1 MRKTFIACAC
11 SIAMLATANPNYTPL
26 SIAITAGQWL
36 TKETRKLY
44 YVQVEATAD
53 NLEAARQEGL
63 RLAVDMAVG
72 TFVLAENEI
81 RNDEVLRKDFIKYSA
96 GYVERFETK
105 SETTIGNRTRVVLD
119 VWVSESK
126 ISSRLTG
133 VSQAR
138 NTINGS
144 KSISIINNMVDNID
158 SGQKIFQAVLND
170 FPHKAFVMSTG
181 STNIKPHGD
190 GLLIEIPVHVEWNQ
204 NYLNALYESLEQ
216 TRDGKTAN
224 RDPVRKEWAAV
235 IRYKKTSGYA
245 ESIASYRDTSKLTAL
260 TRKMVDD
267 GAMIK
272 VEIKDTQNNSL
283 HRQCFEYRKM
293 SGLSDSDKTFFAW
306 GGMFNPYLKYV
317 EADFSIRGDF
327 KDDAVIPIKISNRNA
342 LRNMSTSEVSIVDK
356 NQCKV

>member
-11 SIAMLATANPNYTPL
+11 SIAIVASAAPSYTPL
-26 SIAITAGQWL
+26 SIALSVGQWL
-36 TKETRKLY
+36 TKDTKKVY

-53 NLEAARQEGL
+53 NLEAARQEAL

-81 RNDEVLRKDFIKYSA
+81 RNDEIVRKDFIKYSS
-96 GYVERFETK
+96 GYVENFETK
-105 SETTIGNRTRVVLD
+105 SETKVGNKTRVVLD

-126 ISSRLTG
+126 ISSRLMG
-133 VSQAR
+133 LSQAR

-170 FPHKAFVMSTG
+170 FPSKAFVLSTG
-181 STNIKPHGD
+181 NTNIKPFGD
-190 GLLIEIPVHVEWNQ
+190 GVLIEIPVHIEWNQ
-204 NYLNALYESLEQ
+204 NYINALYESLEQ

-224 RDPVRKEWAAV
+224 RDPVRKEWASV
-235 IRYKKTSGYA
+235 IRYKKPGVYGDL
-245 ESIASYRDTSKLTAL
+245 IASYRDTSKITAL
-260 TRKMVDD
+260 TGKMVGG

-272 VEIKDTQNNSL
+272 VVVKDAMDKPVY
-283 HRQCFEYRKM
+283 RECFEYRKM
-293 SGLSDSDKTFFAW
+293 TGTSNNDRSFFAW
-306 GGMFNPYLKYV
+306 GGMFNQYSNFM

-327 KDDAVIPIKISNRNA
+327 KDDTVIPIRISNRNA
-342 LRNMSTSEVSIVDK
+342 IKNMSTSEVSIVDN

>member
-1 MRKTFIACAC
+1 MRKTFITCAC
-11 SIAMLATANPNYTPL
+11 SIAIVASAVPSYTPL
-26 SIAITAGQWL
+26 SIALSVGQWL
-36 TKETRKLY
+36 TKDTKKVY

-53 NLEAARQEGL
+53 NLEAARQEAL

-81 RNDEVLRKDFIKYSA
+81 RNDEVLRKDFIKYSS
-96 GYVERFETK
+96 GYVENFETK
-105 SETTIGNRTRVVLD
+105 NETKVGNKTRVVLD

-126 ISSRLTG
+126 ISSRLMG
-133 VSQAR
+133 ISQAR

-170 FPHKAFVMSTG
+170 FPHRAFVLSTG
-181 STNIKPHGD
+181 NTNIKPFGD
-190 GLLIEIPVHVEWNQ
+190 GLLIEIPVHIEWNQ
-204 NYLNALYESLEQ
+204 NYIKALYESLEQ

-224 RDPVRKEWAAV
+224 RYSSGKEWASV
-235 IRYKKTSGYA
+235 IRYKKPGEHN
-245 ESIASYRDTSKLTAL
+245 ESIASYRDNSKLTAL
-260 TRKMVDD
+260 TRKMIDD

-272 VEIKDTQNNSL
+272 VVIKDADNNSV
-283 HRQCFEYRKM
+283 HKQCFEYQKM
-293 SGLSDSDKTFFAW
+293 NGYSNSDKTFFAW
-306 GGMFNPYLKYV
+306 GGMFNRYLNYM

-327 KDDAVIPIKISNRNA
+327 KDDPVIPIRISNRNA
-342 LRNMSTSEVSIVDK
+342 LKNMSTSEVSIVDT

>member
-11 SIAMLATANPNYTPL
+11 SIAMLATANPNYTPI

-81 RNDEVLRKDFIKYSA
+81 RNGEVLRKDLIKYSA

-105 SETTIGNRTRVVLD
+105 SETAIGNRTRVVLD

-126 ISSRLTG
+126 ISSRLMG

-144 KSISIINNMVDNID
+144 KSISIINNIHD
-158 SGQKIFQAVLND
+158 
-170 FPHKAFVMSTG
+170 
-181 STNIKPHGD
+181 
-190 GLLIEIPVHVEWNQ
+190 
-204 NYLNALYESLEQ
+204 
-216 TRDGKTAN
+216 
-224 RDPVRKEWAAV
+224 AAV
-235 IRYKKTSGYA
+235 
-245 ESIASYRDTSKLTAL
+245 E
-260 TRKMVDD
+260 
-267 GAMIK
+267 
-272 VEIKDTQNNSL
+272 
-283 HRQCFEYRKM
+283 
-293 SGLSDSDKTFFAW
+293 
-306 GGMFNPYLKYV
+306 
-317 EADFSIRGDF
+317 
-327 KDDAVIPIKISNRNA
+327 
-342 LRNMSTSEVSIVDK
+342 
-356 NQCKV
+356 

>member
-11 SIAMLATANPNYTPL
+11 SIAIVVTAAPNYTPL
-26 SIAITAGQWL
+26 SIAISAGQWL
-36 TKETRKLY
+36 TKETRKVY

-53 NLEAARQEGL
+53 NLEAARQEAF

-96 GYVERFETK
+96 GYVENFETK
-105 SETTIGNRTRVVLD
+105 SETKIGNKTRVLLD

-126 ISSRLTG
+126 ISSRLLG
-133 VSQAR
+133 LSQAR

-170 FPHKAFVMSTG
+170 FPGKAFVLSTG
-181 STNIKPHGD
+181 NTNIKPFGE
-190 GLLIEIPVHVEWNQ
+190 GVLIEIPVHIEWNQ
-204 NYLNALYESLEQ
+204 NYINALYESLEQ

-224 RDPVRKEWAAV
+224 RDPVRKEWVSV
-235 IRYKKTSGYA
+235 IRYKKPGVYGDL
-245 ESIASYRDTSKLTAL
+245 IASYRDTSKITAL
-260 TRKMVDD
+260 TKKMVGD

-272 VEIKDTQNNSL
+272 VVIKDTMDKPL
-283 HRQCFEYRKM
+283 YRECFEYRKM
-293 SGLSDSDKTFFAW
+293 SGISNNDKSFFAW
-306 GGMFNPYLKYV
+306 GGMFNQYLNYM

-327 KDDAVIPIKISNRNA
+327 KDDPVIPIRISNRNA
-342 LRNMSTSEVSIVDK
+342 LKNMSTSEVSIVET